1 MFVRRGLVLST
12 LRTIRIATITHA
24 QAIRLPGEALNSI
37 QIDGVDRHGHSVR
50 IILEPG
56 VVKQMAD
63 ERKRGSVAA

>member
-1 MFVRRGLVLST
+1 MST

-37 QIDGVDRHGHSVR
+37 QINGVDRDGHSVR

-63 ERKRGSVAA
+63 ERKRGKVAA